1 MLKIFNTLT
10 RQKEEFKPIHA
21 GEVGMYVCG
30 ITVYDLC
37 HIGHGRTFVA
47 FDVVSRY
54 LRFLGY
60 KLKYVRNIT
69 DIDDKII
76 KRANE
81 NGESF
86 VALVDRM
93 IVEMHKDFDALN
105 ILRPDSEPRAT
116 HHIHEIIE
124 ITQRLLER
132 DHAYVAENGDVM
144 FSVPT
149 DPTYGQLSRQDLD
162 QLQAGARV
170 EIAEVKRNPMDFV
183 LWKMSK
189 PGEPSWPSPWG
200 EGRPGWH
207 IECSAMNCKQLGSHF
222 DIHGGGSDL
231 MFPHHENEIAQSTC
245 AHDGEYVNY
254 WMHSGMVMVDR
265 EKMSKSLGNFFT
277 VRDVLKYY
285 DAETVR
291 YFLMSGHYRSQ
302 LNYSE
307 ENLKQARSALERL
320 YNALRGTDTNNAE
333 HRYFENGELFQK
345 RFCDA
350 MDDDFNTP
358 EAYSVLFDLAREV
371 NTLKHDGDSLGANA
385 AAKKLRELAGIL
397 GLLGQDPD
405 LFLQSGAQADDSEV
419 AEIEQLIQQRLDAR
433 KAKDW
438 AAADAARDR
447 LNEMGIV
454 LEDGPQGTTW
464 RRK

>member
-116 HHIHEIIE
+116 HHVAEIIE
-124 ITQRLLER
+124 ITQRLLDRE
-132 DHAYVAENGDVM
+132 HAYVAENGDVM

-170 EIAEVKRNPMDFV
+170 EVAEVKRNPMDFV

-320 YNALRGTDTNNAE
+320 YNALRGTDSNNAE
-333 HRYFENGELFQK
+333 HRYFENGEMFQK

-371 NTLKHDGDSLGANA
+371 NTLKHDGDALGANA
-385 AAKKLRELAGIL
+385 AAKKLRELAGVL
-397 GLLGQDPD
+397 GLLEQDPD

-419 AEIEQLIQQRLDAR
+419 AEIEKLIQQRLDAR

>member
-1 MLKIFNTLT
+1 MLKIYNTLS

-21 GEVGMYVCG
+21 GEIGMYVCG

-47 FDVVSRY
+47 FDVVARY
-54 LRFLGY
+54 LRYIGY
-60 KLKYVRNIT
+60 QLKYVRNIT

-76 KRANE
+76 RRANE
-81 NGESF
+81 NGETIET
-86 VALVDRM
+86 LTNRM
-93 IVEMHKDFDALN
+93 IAEMHQDFAALG
-105 ILRPDSEPRAT
+105 ILPPDLEPRAT
-116 HHIHEIIE
+116 RHIAEIIE
-124 ITQRLLER
+124 LVERLIER
-132 DHAYVAENGDVM
+132 GHAYVAENGDVM
-144 FSVPT
+144 FDVLSDT
-149 DPTYGQLSRQDLD
+149 DYGALSRQDLE

-170 EIAEVKRNPMDFV
+170 EVAEVKRNPMDFV

-189 PGEPSWPSPWG
+189 ADEPSWESPWG
-200 EGRPGWH
+200 NGRPGWH

-231 MFPHHENEIAQSTC
+231 MFPHHENEVAQSTC
-245 AHDGEYVNY
+245 AHDGPYVNY

-277 VRDVLKYY
+277 VRDVLQHY

-302 LNYSE
+302 LNYGE
-307 ENLKQARSALERL
+307 DNLNQARAALERL
-320 YNALRGTDTNNAE
+320 YTALRHTDTGAE
-333 HRYFENGELFQK
+333 PAGGEAFET
-345 RFCDA
+345 RFRVA

-358 EAYSVLFDLAREV
+358 EAYSVLFDMARDV
-371 NTLKHDGDSLGANA
+371 NRLKSEDKA
-385 AAKKLRELAGIL
+385 AADGLAARLRELANVLGIL
-397 GLLGQDPD
+397 QQDPE
-405 LFLQSGAQADDSEV
+405 LFLQSGAQTNNDEV
-419 AEIEQLIQQRLDAR
+419 AEIEQLIKMRNDAR
-433 KAKDW
+433 QAKDW
-438 AAADAARDR
+438 AQADVARDR
-447 LNEMGIV
+447 LNALGIV

>member
-1 MLKIFNTLT
+1 MLKIFNTMS

-47 FDVVSRY
+47 FDVVARY
-54 LRFLGY
+54 LRFLGF

-76 KRANE
+76 KRARE
-81 NGESF
+81 NGEDF

-93 IVEMHKDFDALN
+93 VAEMHADFDALN

-116 HHIHEIIE
+116 RHIPEIIE
-124 ITQRLLER
+124 IVEQLIAR
-132 DHAYVAENGDVM
+132 DHAYVASNGDVM
-144 FSVPT
+144 FSVET
-149 DPTYGQLSRQDLD
+149 DPSYGKLSRQDLD

-170 EIAEVKRNPMDFV
+170 EVEANVKRSPMDFV

-189 PGEPSWPSPWG
+189 PGEPSWASPWG

-207 IECSAMNCKQLGSHF
+207 IECSAMNCKQLGNHF

-245 AHDGEYVNY
+245 AHDGEYVNT

-285 DAETVR
+285 DAETIR

-307 ENLKQARSALERL
+307 ENLKQARTSLERL
-320 YNALRGTDTNNAE
+320 YTALRGTDSSVQPAGGE
-333 HRYFENGELFQK
+333 AFEA
-345 RFCDA
+345 RFREA

-358 EAYSVLFDLAREV
+358 EAYSVLFDMAREV
-371 NTLKHDGDSLGANA
+371 NRLKTEDLA
-385 AAKKLRELAGIL
+385 AANGLAAALRQLSGVL
-397 GLLGQDPD
+397 GLLEQEPEA
-405 LFLQSGAQADDSEV
+405 FLQSGAQADDGEV
-419 AEIEQLIQQRLDAR
+419 AEIERLIKQRNDAR

-438 AAADAARDR
+438 ALADQARDR

-454 LEDGPQGTTW
+454 LEDGAAGTTW